1 MQDFYSQSPF
11 LRPERKHIKPVFL
24 PFAGCRVKC
33 VFCAQNH
40 QTGKKSM
47 NLNDIAAG
55 MRKMLEDAFEEESE
69 PFELAFYGG
78 TFTLLSAECQEKLL
92 ALGHEYVKKGVVSNM
107 RCSTRPDAIDTESL
121 SRLKKYGLT
130 TIELGVQSFNSKAL
144 ESSLRGYT
152 RETALNACLKIKEA
166 GMNLIVQLMPGMPG
180 VGPEEFRKDVE
191 TVVSLLPH
199 AVRLYPCLVIED
211 TALAV
216 LWEKGH
222 FTPWNLENTVKRLG
236 QALLIL
242 WEANIPAIRI
252 GLAPEAS
259 LIPKILAGP
268 WHPSLGSQVQAEA
281 VCLWLEKK
289 IKHLPGRLV
298 SLNIPRRLQGFFW
311 GEQGNLKARY
321 ENLGLTP
328 ENTLFWQWPLVRIRT
343 IKTGTEN
350 GEKESSPH
358 KP

>member
-11 LRPERKHIKPVFL
+11 LRAERKHIKPVFL

-33 VFCAQNH
+33 VFCAQNY
-40 QTGKKSM
+40 QTGKKSLDFK
-47 NLNDIAAG
+47 NIATN
-55 MRKMLEDAFEEESE
+55 MRKMLEACLEEGGE

-78 TFTLLSAECQEKLL
+78 TFTLLSADYQEELL
-92 ALGHEYVKKGVVSNM
+92 ALGHEYIKKGVVLNM
-107 RCSTRPDAIDTESL
+107 RCSTRPDAIDTEIL
-121 SRLKKYGLT
+121 KRLKKYGLT
-130 TIELGVQSFNSKAL
+130 TIELGVQSFNSRAL

-152 RETALNACLKIKEA
+152 RETALKACLKIKEA
-166 GMNLIVQLMPGMPG
+166 GMNLIIQLMPGMPG
-180 VGPEEFRKDVE
+180 VGPEEFKKDVE
-191 TVVSLLPH
+191 ATVSVLPQ

-236 QALLIL
+236 QALLTL
-242 WEANIPAIRI
+242 WEVNIPAIRI

-259 LIPKILAGP
+259 LVPKILAGP

-289 IKHLPGRLV
+289 IKHLPDRLIG
-298 SLNIPRRLQGFFW
+298 LNIPRRLQGFFW
-311 GEQGNLKARY
+311 GERGSLKARY
-321 ENLGLTP
+321 ESMGVTP
-328 ENTLFWQWPLVRIRT
+328 ANTLFWQWPLVRIRT
-343 IKTGTEN
+343 LKTGTNNGEEEN
-350 GEKESSPH
+350 GTH
-358 KP
+358 KS